1 MSNKK
6 GINITKRI
14 TYAKIPLT
22 PNKKPAV
29 MILITDVIRAII
41 VKKYAWREM
50 FNMGQVNLSISYLYN
65 VIIIEEDTIY

>member
-1 MSNKK
+1 
-6 GINITKRI
+6 
-14 TYAKIPLT
+14 LT

-65 VIIIEEDTIY
+65 VIIIEQDTIY